1 MTICFFS
8 AQYLPTVGGVE
19 RYTYNLARR
28 VVKAGHKA
36 LVVTS
41 ALPGLPDHE
50 TDAEGIE
57 IIRLPVW
64 PLMNGRFP
72 VPRPGREFKRLAAL
86 LWGRRID
93 FCLINTRFYVSSLY
107 AARQA
112 ARRRIPAIVVDHS
125 TGHLP
130 MNSALLN
137 AAGAAYEHFAAGV
150 LKHYRMRFFGVSRAV
165 CRWLEHFGIKA
176 EGQLYNAVDPA
187 EVRALAHAPDAIDWR
202 SELGLAPDAPLAA
215 FVGRIIPEKGVAEL
229 IKAFTDAA
237 VPGAALAVAGDG
249 PLLAELKKDC
259 PPNVHLLGAVAYP
272 KAMQLLAQSRVYCL
286 PTYYAEGFPTTFLE
300 AAACGCPIVT
310 TRTGG
315 SDELLADESFGIQL
329 DSADPGPLAE
339 ALTKALTDEDW
350 QRTAAEKTAARLEA
364 HFTWDA
370 VCQKLLALAQ
380 SAQN

>member
-28 VVKAGHKA
+28 VVKAGHRA

-50 TDAEGIE
+50 TDAEGSE
-57 IIRLPVW
+57 ILRLPVW

-72 VPRPGREFKRLAAL
+72 VLRPGRDFSRLEKL
-86 LWGRRID
+86 LWGRKID

-112 ARRRIPAIVVDHS
+112 ARRHIPAIVVDHS

-137 AAGAAYEHFAAGV
+137 AAGAAYEHFAAAV
-150 LKHYRMRFFGVSRAV
+150 LKAYRMRFFGVSQAV
-165 CRWLEHFGIKA
+165 CRWLEHFGVKA

-187 EVRALAHAPDAIDWR
+187 EVRTLAHAPDAVDWR
-202 SELGLAPDAPLAA
+202 KELGLAPDAPLAA

-229 IKAFTDAA
+229 IQAFRTAS

-249 PLLAELKKDC
+249 PLLASLQKDC
-259 PPNVHLLGAVAYP
+259 PPGVHLLGAVPYP
-272 KAMQLLAQSRVYCL
+272 KAMQLLAQSQVYCL

-300 AAACGCPIVT
+300 AAACGCPILT
-310 TRTGG
+310 TCTGG
-315 SDELLADESFGIQL
+315 SEELLEDESFGIRL
-329 DSADPGPLAE
+329 PSADPGPLAE
-339 ALTKALTDEDW
+339 ALKKALSDEDW
-350 QRTAAEKTAARLEA
+350 RRTAAQKTAARLEER
-364 HFTWDA
+364 FTWDA
-370 VCQKLLALAQ
+370 VCRELLRLACE
-380 SAQN
+380 AKN

>member
-125 TGHLP
+125 TGHLL

-137 AAGAAYEHFAAGV
+137 AAGAAYEHFAASV

-202 SELGLAPDAPLAA
+202 SELGLASDAPLAA
-215 FVGRIIPEKGVAEL
+215 FVGRIILEKGVAEL

-259 PPNVHLLGAVAYP
+259 PPNVHLRG
-272 KAMQLLAQSRVYCL
+272 RW
-286 PTYYAEGFPTTFLE
+286 PTPRRCSCWLRARSTACPPTTPRASPPPFWRRQP
-300 AAACGCPIVT
+300 AAAP
-310 TRTGG
+310 
-315 SDELLADESFGIQL
+315 S
-329 DSADPGPLAE
+329 
-339 ALTKALTDEDW
+339 
-350 QRTAAEKTAARLEA
+350 
-364 HFTWDA
+364 
-370 VCQKLLALAQ
+370 
-380 SAQN
+380 